1 MKIKLCCKLILNTG
15 SMELREFLEVGSR
28 KIRILA
34 RRISNLMRTMPAAV
48 SIKIKRFCQVRESK
62 KEKIQRKLYVKIFK
76 ISLIKQLLLLNIQ
89 IRVYLANLTCSKI
102 FIVINDDL

>member
-1 MKIKLCCKLILNTG
+1 M
-15 SMELREFLEVGSR
+15 GSR
-28 KIRILA
+28 KIRISA

>member
-1 MKIKLCCKLILNTG
+1 M
-15 SMELREFLEVGSR
+15 GSR
-28 KIRILA
+28 KIRISA

-48 SIKIKRFCQVRESK
+48 SIKIKRFCQVRENK

>member
-1 MKIKLCCKLILNTG
+1 M
-15 SMELREFLEVGSR
+15 GSR
-28 KIRILA
+28 KIRISA

-76 ISLIKQLLLLNIQ
+76 ISLLKQLLLLNIL

>member
-1 MKIKLCCKLILNTG
+1 M
-15 SMELREFLEVGSR
+15 GSR

-76 ISLIKQLLLLNIQ
+76 ISLLKQLLLLNIQ

>member
-1 MKIKLCCKLILNTG
+1 
-15 SMELREFLEVGSR
+15 VGSR

-62 KEKIQRKLYVKIFK
+62 KEKIQRKLFEKIFK
-76 ISLIKQLLLLNIQ
+76 ISLIKQLLLLNIL

>member
-1 MKIKLCCKLILNTG
+1 M
-15 SMELREFLEVGSR
+15 GSR